1 MGHRTNRCHYRRQ
14 DHHPNHHRYRAAV
27 WGRDLAMETGRGLG
41 QEKGWVKATGSGS
54 AMVMATEKDLAMATG
69 RERVAVVVAAKVRE
83 AS

>member
-14 DHHPNHHRYRAAV
+14 DHHLNHHRYLAAV
-27 WGRDLAMETGRGLG
+27 RGMDLAMATGRDLG
-41 QEKGWVKATGSGS
+41 QEKGWVKVTGLGS

>member
-1 MGHRTNRCHYRRQ
+1 
-14 DHHPNHHRYRAAV
+14 
-27 WGRDLAMETGRGLG
+27 METGRGLG